1 LLTQCT
7 GTELNT
13 HELYGDDKL
22 ICYGLKCIFYHIFKK
37 LSSKTTKTAASVS
50 AIQCRIETNV
60 VGLVEF
66 YALNARSFTGYILQ
80 YKSEEH
86 REVKIISIAAEGT

>member
-1 LLTQCT
+1 LNIKSHFRDVTRVVRHWGKVTPDISGDLLTSEVIRVM

-22 ICYGLKCIFYHIFKK
+22 VCYGLKCIFYHIFKN
-37 LSSKTTKTAASVS
+37 LSSKTMKTATSVS

-60 VGLVEF
+60 VGLV
-66 YALNARSFTGYILQ
+66 
-80 YKSEEH
+80 
-86 REVKIISIAAEGT
+86 